1 VIEPNLW
8 RPLGSGAWAS
18 ATTPLALFIALG
30 LPAGAIGV
38 AWPHMR
44 ASLGA
49 PLAGLGLL
57 LATWTIAYF
66 VSSASSGPGTA
77 RFGTSVLL
85 LGGCI
90 LAGAG
95 ALGLALSS
103 RWWMIPL
110 AAVPLGGG
118 SGFIDAAV
126 NAHVSL
132 NRGVRYMGWLHA
144 SWAVGAAVGPQ
155 AIVLSLAATGSW
167 RAAFAAMA
175 AAYLAIGLVVSAR
188 RSDWAHGASNEPQQP
203 SQDEGTGRGY
213 RRALLLLAGLFL
225 VGAGLEATAGDW
237 SYTQLTAGR
246 SVPADLASWSASL
259 FWVGLAG
266 GRVALGVF
274 GNRARPSRLLDVGV
288 ALAVLAALAFWL
300 SPPLVAAFIALPAL
314 GIAISLIF
322 PLLLSLTPE
331 RVGSAMTPHTVGYG
345 LAAGNIGA
353 GAIPALTGLAL
364 QSVGVLALGPIL
376 ACLAAVMA
384 ALHAVSRF
392 GGSEQQQSLQRARGR
407 QES

>member
-8 RPLGSGAWAS
+8 RPSGPGAWAS
-18 ATTPLALFIALG
+18 ATTPLILFIALG

-57 LATWTIAYF
+57 LAAWTIAYF
-66 VSSASSGPGTA
+66 LASASSGPATA

-85 LGGCI
+85 LAGCI
-90 LAGAG
+90 LAGGG

-103 RWWMIPL
+103 RWWIIPL
-110 AAVPLGGG
+110 AGIPLGGG

-155 AIVLSLAATGSW
+155 AIVVALATTGSW

-175 AAYLAIGLVVSAR
+175 AAFVAIGLVVGAR
-188 RSDWAHGASNEPQQP
+188 RSDWARDARSEPRLPPP
-203 SQDEGTGRGY
+203 SPSRGPQY
-213 RRALLLLAGLFL
+213 RRVVLLLAGLFL

-237 SYTQLTAGR
+237 SYTQLTTGR
-246 SVPADLASWSASL
+246 SVASDLASVSASL
-259 FWVGLAG
+259 FWAGLAG
-266 GRVALGVF
+266 GRAALGLF
-274 GNRARPSRLLDVGV
+274 GNRARPIRLLDASV
-288 ALAVLAALAFWL
+288 ALAILASLGFWL
-300 SPPLVAAFIALPAL
+300 GPPLVAAFIALPTL
-314 GIAISLIF
+314 GIAASLIF

-345 LAAGNIGA
+345 LAAGNLGA
-353 GAIPALTGLAL
+353 GAIPALTGLVL
-364 QSVGVLALGPIL
+364 QSAGVIVLGPIL
-376 ACLAAVMA
+376 ASLAVVMA
-384 ALHAVSRF
+384 ALHAISRF
-392 GGSEQQQSLQRARGR
+392 SDRQRRQSL
-407 QES
+407 

>member
-8 RPLGSGAWAS
+8 RPSGPGAWAS
-18 ATTPLALFIALG
+18 ATTPLILFIALG

-57 LATWTIAYF
+57 LAAWTIAYF
-66 VSSASSGPGTA
+66 LASASSGPATA

-85 LGGCI
+85 LAGCI
-90 LAGAG
+90 LAGGG

-103 RWWMIPL
+103 RWWIIPL
-110 AAVPLGGG
+110 AGIPLGGG

-155 AIVLSLAATGSW
+155 AIVVALATTGSW

-175 AAYLAIGLVVSAR
+175 AAFVAIGLVVGAR
-188 RSDWAHGASNEPQQP
+188 RSDWARDARSEPRLPPP
-203 SQDEGTGRGY
+203 SPSRGPQY
-213 RRALLLLAGLFL
+213 RRAVLLLAGLFL

-237 SYTQLTAGR
+237 SYTQLTTGR
-246 SVPADLASWSASL
+246 SVASDLASVSASL
-259 FWVGLAG
+259 FWAGLAG
-266 GRVALGVF
+266 GRAALGLF
-274 GNRARPSRLLDVGV
+274 GNRARPIRLLDASV
-288 ALAVLAALAFWL
+288 ALAILASLGFWL
-300 SPPLVAAFIALPAL
+300 GPPLVAAFIALPTL
-314 GIAISLIF
+314 GIAASLIF

-331 RVGSAMTPHTVGYG
+331 RVGSAMTAHTVGYG
-345 LAAGNIGA
+345 LAAGNLGA
-353 GAIPALTGLAL
+353 GATPALTGLVL
-364 QSVGVLALGPIL
+364 QSAGVVALGPIL
-376 ACLAAVMA
+376 ASLAIVMA
-384 ALHAVSRF
+384 ALHAISRF
-392 GGSEQQQSLQRARGR
+392 SDRQRRQSL
-407 QES
+407 

>member
-8 RPLGSGAWAS
+8 RPSGSGTWAR
-18 ATTPLALFIALG
+18 ATTPLILFIALG

-57 LATWTIAYF
+57 LAAWTIAYF
-66 VSSASSGPGTA
+66 LASASSGPATA

-85 LGGCI
+85 LAGCI

-95 ALGLALSS
+95 ALGVALSS
-103 RWWMIPL
+103 RWWMVPL
-110 AAVPLGGG
+110 AGVPLGVG

-126 NAHVSL
+126 NAYVSL

-155 AIVLSLAATGSW
+155 AIVVSLATTGSW

-175 AAYLAIGLVVSAR
+175 AAYLAIGLVVGAR
-188 RSDWAHGASNEPQQP
+188 RGDWAHAASSGPRLPPP
-203 SQDEGTGRGY
+203 SPSPGSQY
-213 RRALLLLAGLFL
+213 RRALLLLSALFL
-225 VGAGLEATAGDW
+225 IGAGLEATAGDW

-246 SVPADLASWSASL
+246 SVPAELASWSASL

-266 GRVALGVF
+266 ARAGLGLF
-274 GNRARPSRLLDVGV
+274 GNRASPTHLLDASL
-288 ALAVLAALAFWL
+288 ALAVVASVAFWL
-300 SPPLVAAFIALPAL
+300 GPPPVAAFIALPAL
-314 GIAISLIF
+314 GIAVSLNF

-331 RVGSAMTPHTVGYG
+331 RVGSAMTAHTVGYG
-345 LAAGNIGA
+345 LAAGNLGA
-353 GAIPALTGLAL
+353 GAIPALTGLVL
-364 QSVGVLALGPIL
+364 QSAGVLALGPIL
-376 ACLAAVMA
+376 ASLAVVMA
-384 ALHAVSRF
+384 ALHAGSRL
-392 GGSEQQQSLQRARGR
+392 SGR
-407 QES
+407 QRRQSP

>member
-8 RPLGSGAWAS
+8 RPSGSGAWAS

-49 PLAGLGLL
+49 PLAGLGFL
-57 LATWTIAYF
+57 LAAWTVAYF
-66 VSSASSGPGTA
+66 VASASSGPGTA

-85 LGGCI
+85 LGGCV

-103 RWWMIPL
+103 RWWLIPL

-175 AAYLAIGLVVSAR
+175 AAYLAIGFVVSAR
-188 RSDWAHGASNEPQQP
+188 RSDWAQGATAEAQP
-203 SQDEGTGRGY
+203 PPPSRSPGSQY

-259 FWVGLAG
+259 FWAGLAG

-300 SPPLVAAFIALPAL
+300 SPPLVGAFIALPAL

-407 QES
+407 RES

>member
-1 VIEPNLW
+1 
-8 RPLGSGAWAS
+8 
-18 ATTPLALFIALG
+18 
-30 LPAGAIGV
+30 
-38 AWPHMR
+38 MR

-57 LATWTIAYF
+57 LAAWTIAYF
-66 VSSASSGPGTA
+66 VASASSGPATARVGTA
-77 RFGTSVLL
+77 ILL
-85 LGGCI
+85 LGGCV

-95 ALGLALSS
+95 ALALALSS
-103 RWWMIPL
+103 RWWMLPL
-110 AAVPLGGG
+110 AAVPLGAG

-155 AIVLSLAATGSW
+155 AIVFSLAATGSW
-167 RAAFAAMA
+167 RAAFVAMA
-175 AAYLAIGLVVSAR
+175 AAFLSIGLVVGAR
-188 RSDWAHGASNEPQQP
+188 RRDWAGATSAAPKQP
-203 SQDEGTGRGY
+203 PTSVSPRSQY

-259 FWVGLAG
+259 FWAGLAG
-266 GRVALGVF
+266 ARAGLGLL
-274 GNRARPSRLLDVGV
+274 GNRVKPTRLLDGSV
-288 ALAVLAALAFWL
+288 ALAMLASLAFWL
-300 SPPLVAAFIALPAL
+300 SPPLVAAFVALPAL
-314 GIAISLIF
+314 GIAVSLIF

-331 RVGSAMTPHTVGYG
+331 RVGSAMTTHTVGYG
-345 LAAGNIGA
+345 LAAGNLGA

-364 QSVGVLALGPIL
+364 QSASVLVLGPIL
-376 ACLAAVMA
+376 AFLAIVMA
-384 ALHAVSRF
+384 ALHAVSRV
-392 GGSEQQQSLQRARGR
+392 GGRERRQSP
-407 QES
+407 

>member
-8 RPLGSGAWAS
+8 RPSGSGGWAS
-18 ATTPLALFIALG
+18 ATTPLILFIALG

-66 VSSASSGPGTA
+66 LASASSGPATA
-77 RFGTSVLL
+77 RFGTSILL
-85 LGGCI
+85 LAGCI
-90 LAGAG
+90 LAGGG

-103 RWWMIPL
+103 RWWIIPL
-110 AAVPLGGG
+110 AGVPLGVG

-155 AIVLSLAATGSW
+155 AVVISLAATGSW

-175 AAYLAIGLVVSAR
+175 AAYLAIGLVVGIR
-188 RSDWAHGASNEPQQP
+188 RGDWAHAASSEPRLPPP
-203 SQDEGTGRGY
+203 SPSPGSQY
-213 RRALLLLAGLFL
+213 RRAVLLLAGLFL

-246 SVPADLASWSASL
+246 AVPSDLASVSASL
-259 FWVGLAG
+259 FWAGLAG
-266 GRVALGVF
+266 GRAALGLF
-274 GNRARPSRLLDVGV
+274 GNRARPIRLLDASV
-288 ALAVLAALAFWL
+288 ALAILASLGFWL
-300 SPPLVAAFIALPAL
+300 APPLVAAFIALPTL
-314 GIAISLIF
+314 GIAASLIF

-345 LAAGNIGA
+345 LAAGNVGA
-353 GAIPALTGLAL
+353 GAIPALTGLVL
-364 QSVGVLALGPIL
+364 QSAGVVALGPIISSL
-376 ACLAAVMA
+376 AVVMA
-384 ALHAVSRF
+384 ALHASSRF
-392 GGSEQQQSLQRARGR
+392 IGRGR
-407 QES
+407 RQSR

>member
-8 RPLGSGAWAS
+8 RPSGSGAWAS
-18 ATTPLALFIALG
+18 ATTPLILFVALG

-44 ASLGA
+44 VSLGA

-57 LATWTIAYF
+57 LAAWTIAYF
-66 VSSASSGPGTA
+66 LASAGSGPATA

-90 LAGAG
+90 LAGGG

-155 AIVLSLAATGSW
+155 AIVVALAATGSW

-175 AAYLAIGLVVSAR
+175 AAFLAIGLLVGAR
-188 RSDWAHGASNEPQQP
+188 RSEWAHTATSEPRLPPTSP
-203 SQDEGTGRGY
+203 SPESQY

-246 SVPADLASWSASL
+246 SIPSDLASWSASL
-259 FWVGLAG
+259 FWAGLAG
-266 GRVALGVF
+266 GRAGLGLF
-274 GNRARPSRLLDVGV
+274 GNRARPTRLLDASV
-288 ALAVLAALAFWL
+288 ALAMLASLAFWL
-300 SPPLVAAFIALPAL
+300 GPPLVAAFLALPAL
-314 GIAISLIF
+314 GIAVSLIF

-345 LAAGNIGA
+345 LAAGNLGA
-353 GAIPALTGLAL
+353 GATPALTGLLL
-364 QSVGVLALGPIL
+364 QSAGVLRLGPIL
-376 ACLAAVMA
+376 ASLAFVMT
-384 ALHAVSRF
+384 ALHASSRF
-392 GGSEQQQSLQRARGR
+392 SGRERRQSL
-407 QES
+407 